1 MEHQNHPIFT
11 LNACQVIYVYN
22 TYLIHFHNNKDSC
35 PFPNNLF
42 NCTLCLVILIVIVL
56 SSHNFVDFV
65 TLNFQGITEL
75 TPSIRHWVYLATTV
89 AEVSAPIFEY
99 GSIVLGILILV
110 GVFIKTYKNVV
121 FTKEALEKGKE
132 TLRRGS
138 SFIINGQHR
147 LLIIRDSYSLLN
159 NVNTDPDPDLDS
171 NEDDGV

>member
-1 MEHQNHPIFT
+1 MN
-11 LNACQVIYVYN
+11 
-22 TYLIHFHNNKDSC
+22 
-35 PFPNNLF
+35 
-42 NCTLCLVILIVIVL
+42 LIVIVIL
-56 SSHNFVDFV
+56 SHNFADYW

-89 AEVSAPIFEY
+89 AEVSASVFGY

-110 GVFIKTYKNVV
+110 GVFIKAYKNVV
-121 FTKEALEKGKE
+121 FTKEAFEKGKE

-147 LLIIRDSYSLLN
+147 LLIIRDSYSLLS
-159 NVNTDPDPDLDS
+159 NVNTDPDPDG